1 MASSTVILGSLLVA
15 LFFPFFFLPDFL
27 PLPDFFLGG
36 ITFAVCCRNLWSS
49 YQKFHTTTTTI
60 FKTDDGFGCKG
71 LGAKGHSGE
80 ARRRNTWIRPTHIH
94 CFKSRSNKALLSTHS
109 LISILMKRKGLNN
122 SFPISFKQSFYGTY
136 FRFVSKLLAILAL
149 IRMGRGIED
158 TGAVGAKM
166 SAKSTEVGSR
176 TDTKRLESKRQTL
189 DDAYAAPANFL
200 EIDVINAETHGVGK
214 KRYTDYEVR
223 LRVRSCLILHFVMI
237 TPFSTGISWWFPVIF
252 EDSWSQ
258 TLPLWL
264 ASQLD
269 VLGRMCNTS
278 HWIEWL
284 EQQTVHDLFSI

>member
-1 MASSTVILGSLLVA
+1 MGHYFDMLQSSLRYW
-15 LFFPFFFLPDFL
+15 P
-27 PLPDFFLGG
+27 
-36 ITFAVCCRNLWSS
+36 S
-49 YQKFHTTTTTI
+49 YAWAEA
-60 FKTDDGFGCKG
+60 FG
-71 LGAKGHSGE
+71 
-80 ARRRNTWIRPTHIH
+80 
-94 CFKSRSNKALLSTHS
+94 
-109 LISILMKRKGLNN
+109 
-122 SFPISFKQSFYGTY
+122 
-136 FRFVSKLLAILAL
+136 
-149 IRMGRGIED
+149 D

-166 SAKSTEVGSR
+166 SAKSTEIGSR
-176 TDTKRLESKRQTL
+176 TDTKRLESKKQTL

>member
-80 ARRRNTWIRPTHIH
+80 ARRRNTWIRPTHIY
-94 CFKSRSNKALLSTHS
+94 CFKSRSNKALLGTHS

-122 SFPISFKQSFYGTY
+122 SFPISFKQSFYGTF

-149 IRMGRGIED
+149 IRMGRGIWRHWCGWCKDVSEIYGNWKSNRHQTARVQEAD
-158 TGAVGAKM
+158 TRRCLCC
-166 SAKSTEVGSR
+166 T
-176 TDTKRLESKRQTL
+176 SK
-189 DDAYAAPANFL
+189 
-200 EIDVINAETHGVGK
+200 
-214 KRYTDYEVR
+214 
-223 LRVRSCLILHFVMI
+223 
-237 TPFSTGISWWFPVIF
+237 
-252 EDSWSQ
+252 
-258 TLPLWL
+258 LP
-264 ASQLD
+264 
-269 VLGRMCNTS
+269 RNRCY
-278 HWIEWL
+278 
-284 EQQTVHDLFSI
+284 